1 MAQWLRAYDALPEDP
16 GSIPTPHSTSPQ
28 PSVIEEL
35 MSSSVLYRHPARMW
49 HTDMH
54 ASKTLIRVSCFF
66 LILRKK
72 NTGRKFTNF
81 QPYQSPDLLWSGQ
94 THTEKPQL
102 YSL

>member
-16 GSIPTPHSTSPQ
+16 GSIPTPHNTSPQ

-54 ASKTLIRVSCFF
+54 ASKTLIHVSFF
-66 LILRKK
+66 FNFKK
-72 NTGRKFTNF
+72 
-81 QPYQSPDLLWSGQ
+81 
-94 THTEKPQL
+94 EKHWQKVYKLPTI
-102 YSL
+102 SKS